1 MTQVSHP
8 YVDTAAA
15 QMLSGALQHYTN
27 QNRGGLRALAT
38 KLEMKQAT
46 VLSHMANGRMAI
58 PLDRAPQLAIALGM
72 DPVNFTKLVLKQ
84 RSPEVFAVL
93 EKEYAD
99 HSDQAKA
106 KQLAQLE
113 AVLVGGEEFLPD
125 VLRIIAEVVRDRKP
139 EERWLAISE
148 VPAVRELRKLRPAG
162 LDEIDFHLLRMAME
176 GR

>member
-1 MTQVSHP
+1 MTEASHP

-15 QMLSGALQHYTN
+15 KMLSGAVERYTN
-27 QNRGGLRALAT
+27 LNRGGLRALAT
-38 KLEMKQAT
+38 KLGMKQAT

-58 PLDRAPQLAIALGM
+58 PLDRAPQLALVLGM

-93 EKEYAD
+93 EEEYAD
-99 HSDQAKA
+99 RTDQAMA

-113 AVLVGGEEFLPD
+113 AVLVGGDAFPPD

-139 EERWLAISE
+139 DERWLAIGE
-148 VPAVRELRKLRPAG
+148 VAAVRELRKLRPAG
-162 LDEIDFHLLRMAME
+162 LDEMDLHLLRMAME